1 MNYLSTYIKHLAA
14 AFVMLFSFAATV
26 YAAGGNGLVTLTLAD
41 EPLPEVLKKIEQA
54 GGKSIC
60 RKAFLVYRAAGLLRG
75 AVQP

>member
-41 EPLPEVLKKIEQA
+41 EPLPEALK
-54 GGKSIC
+54 
-60 RKAFLVYRAAGLLRG
+60 R
-75 AVQP
+75 